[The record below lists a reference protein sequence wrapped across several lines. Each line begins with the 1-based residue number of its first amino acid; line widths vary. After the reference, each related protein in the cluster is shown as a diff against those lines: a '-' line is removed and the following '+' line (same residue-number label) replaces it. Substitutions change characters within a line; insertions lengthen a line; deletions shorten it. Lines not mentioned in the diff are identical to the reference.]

1 MKGQWEAVP
10 SLRPERVR
18 MWLLESGG
26 TRWKLRPL
34 GEECALCQSV
44 ACRQGAG
51 GTDILTFC
59 FLPSNLL
66 LMLPPGQT
74 HPEPEG
80 KEVQP
85 VQPRGCTV
93 GGGGGGGE
101 GRRSV
106 ETGW

>member
-10 SLRPERVR
+10 SLGPERVR
-18 MWLLESGG
+18 VWLLESGG
-26 TRWKLRPL
+26 TRWELRPL
-34 GEECALCQSV
+34 GEECALRQSV

-51 GTDILTFC
+51 ATDMLTFC

-66 LMLPPGQT
+66 LMLPPGRT

-80 KEVQP
+80 KEVRS
-85 VQPRGCTV
+85 VQPRGSAV
-93 GGGGGGGE
+93 QA